1 ASTTHHSSFSFFPCF
16 FSPVFR
22 FQSRQTPSSPT
33 IPSETTT
40 CWSPA
45 GGRQT
50 FSLGFFSPKN
60 SIRRYLGIWYHNVS
74 EQTVIWVANRD
85 APLNDTSGL
94 LSLDSRGNFGIY
106 AANGTSLVWSAKL
119 PAGNFPA
126 QLLDSGICPEFTSH
140 GADPPFRD

>member
-1 ASTTHHSSFSFFPCF
+1 LLSLLLLLPCFSFSIE
-16 FSPVFR
+16 
-22 FQSRQTPSSPT
+22 TDT
-33 IPSETTT
+33 IKPNNPLRDGDVLVS
-40 CWSPA
+40 
-45 GGRQT
+45 GRQT

-94 LSLDSRGNFGIY
+94 LSLDSRDNFGIY

-119 PAGNFPA
+119 PAGNFA
-126 QLLDSGICPEFTSH
+126 ARLLNSGNWEMSILDTCKKLNP
-140 GADPPFRD
+140 